1 MGAIEDNM
9 ISKWI
14 LAGFI
19 VALVSFNEASAT
31 KMLSKRETNTI
42 DVSLKSDLKP
52 SELRIYG
59 NQNNPASIYVFSSLS
74 CPHCSVFH
82 KELMPDIMQ
91 HFIQTDKAK
100 LVYVEMPYDAKAMT
114 GTMYARCVQPHNY
127 NAYMAKMFHNQEV
140 WMNAEKPRRMMLD
153 YALSLGEDEE
163 RLEQCVSNWSLKK
176 QVTEQRNNLSE
187 LYLVRSLPTVVVVK
201 NHTPK
206 KFLGT
211 DKQIILQEINQILES
226 K

>member
-1 MGAIEDNM
+1 M
-9 ISKWI
+9 ISKY
-14 LAGFI
+14 LLVGFI
-19 VALVSFNEASAT
+19 VALVFANDVSAT
-31 KMLSKRETNTI
+31 EMQLEQENNTI
-42 DVSLKSDLKP
+42 DISLKSDLKP

-59 NQNNPASIYVFSSLS
+59 NQNNLTSIYVFSSLS

-82 KELMPDIMQ
+82 KELMPDIIKQ
-91 HFIQTDKAK
+91 FIQTDKAK

-153 YALSLGEDEE
+153 YALSLGEDVES
-163 RLEQCVSNWSLKK
+163 LEQCVSNWSLKK

-211 DKQIILQEINQILES
+211 DKQIILQEINRILES
-226 K
+226 R

>member
-1 MGAIEDNM
+1 M
-9 ISKWI
+9 ISKY
-14 LAGFI
+14 LLVGFI
-19 VALVSFNEASAT
+19 VALVFANNVSAT
-31 KMLSKRETNTI
+31 EMQLEQENNTI

-59 NQNNPASIYVFSSLS
+59 NQNNLTSIYVFSSLS

-82 KELMPDIMQ
+82 KELMPDIIKQ
-91 HFIQTDKAK
+91 FIQTDKAK

-153 YALSLGEDEE
+153 YALSLGEDVES
-163 RLEQCVSNWSLKK
+163 LEQCVSNWSLKK

-211 DKQIILQEINQILES
+211 DKQIILQEINRILES
-226 K
+226 R

>member
-1 MGAIEDNM
+1 M
-9 ISKWI
+9 ISKY
-14 LAGFI
+14 LLVGFI
-19 VALVSFNEASAT
+19 VVLVFANDVSAT
-31 KMLSKRETNTI
+31 EMQLEQENNTI

-59 NQNNPASIYVFSSLS
+59 NQNNLTSIYVFSSLS

-82 KELMPDIMQ
+82 KELMPDIIKQ
-91 HFIQTDKAK
+91 FIQTDKAK

-153 YALSLGEDEE
+153 YALSLGEDVES
-163 RLEQCVSNWSLKK
+163 LEQCVSNWSLKK

-211 DKQIILQEINQILES
+211 DKQIILQEINRILES
-226 K
+226 R

>member
-1 MGAIEDNM
+1 M
-9 ISKWI
+9 ISKY
-14 LAGFI
+14 LLVGFI
-19 VALVSFNEASAT
+19 VALVFANDVSAT
-31 KMLSKRETNTI
+31 EMQLEQENNTI
-42 DVSLKSDLKP
+42 DISLKSDLKP

-59 NQNNPASIYVFSSLS
+59 NQNNLTSIYVFSSLS

-82 KELMPDIMQ
+82 KELMPDIIKQ
-91 HFIQTDKAK
+91 FIQTDKAK

-127 NAYMAKMFHNQEV
+127 NAYMAKMFHNQEI

-211 DKQIILQEINQILES
+211 DKQIILQEINRILES
-226 K
+226 R

>member
-1 MGAIEDNM
+1 M
-9 ISKWI
+9 ISKY
-14 LAGFI
+14 LLVGFI
-19 VALVSFNEASAT
+19 VALFFANDVSAT
-31 KMLSKRETNTI
+31 EMQLEQENNTI

-59 NQNNPASIYVFSSLS
+59 NQNNLTSIYVFSSLS

-82 KELMPDIMQ
+82 KELMPDIIKQ
-91 HFIQTDKAK
+91 FIQTDKAK

-153 YALSLGEDEE
+153 YALSLGEDVES
-163 RLEQCVSNWSLKK
+163 LEQCVSNWSLKK

-211 DKQIILQEINQILES
+211 DKQIILQEINRILES
-226 K
+226 R

>member
-1 MGAIEDNM
+1 M
-9 ISKWI
+9 ISKYLLI
-14 LAGFI
+14 GFI
-19 VALVSFNEASAT
+19 VALVSIHDVSAT
-31 KMLSKRETNTI
+31 EMQLNQENNTI
-42 DVSLKSDLKP
+42 DIPLKSDLKP
-52 SELRIYG
+52 SELRVYG
-59 NQNNPASIYVFSSLS
+59 NQNNPTSIYVFSSLS

-82 KELMPDIMQ
+82 KELMPDIMKQ
-91 HFIQTDKAK
+91 FIQTDKAK
-100 LVYVEMPYDAKAMT
+100 LIYVEMPYDAKAMT
-114 GTMYARCVQPHNY
+114 GTMYARCVQPQNY
-127 NAYMAKMFHNQEV
+127 NAYMAQMFHNQEI

-201 NHTPK
+201 NHIPK

-211 DKQIILQEINQILES
+211 DKQVILQEMNRILES

>member
-1 MGAIEDNM
+1 M
-9 ISKWI
+9 ISKY
-14 LAGFI
+14 LLVGFI
-19 VALVSFNEASAT
+19 VALVFANDVSAT
-31 KMLSKRETNTI
+31 EMQLEQENNTI

-59 NQNNPASIYVFSSLS
+59 NQNNLTSIYVFSSLS

-82 KELMPDIMQ
+82 KELMPDIIKQ
-91 HFIQTDKAK
+91 FIQTDKAK

-153 YALSLGEDEE
+153 YALSLGEDVES
-163 RLEQCVSNWSLKK
+163 LEQCVSNWSLKK

-211 DKQIILQEINQILES
+211 DKQIILQEINRILES
-226 K
+226 R